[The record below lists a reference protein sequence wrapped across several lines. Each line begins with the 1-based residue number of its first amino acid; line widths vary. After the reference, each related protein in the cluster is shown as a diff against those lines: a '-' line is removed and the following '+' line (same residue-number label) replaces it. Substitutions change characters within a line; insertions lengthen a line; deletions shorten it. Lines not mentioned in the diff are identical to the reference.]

1 MIMFHDKTEV
11 ILSTISMTVVCAL
24 AIYLIPSTSLSAW
37 AQGQETFF
45 ESDIRTANE
54 TGTMVNETAAAPQAA
69 APEAEQGTEAG
80 DAPILWQGQ
89 VSSNASELP
98 GREDTQSAVI
108 IGPREDDAV
117 YSGIL
122 TYQASRPVALIVWNN
137 VELSNTTDIP
147 EAFGDMD
154 DIVTFDGK
162 SIALAEIGSG
172 TSASVPFAGNA
183 LELVGEEE
191 EPFIVT
197 YSLNAIPAIASQVS
211 DIQSLMR
218 FNATE
223 AEQTEAEEEGEQDLN
238 EESVQE

>member
-1 MIMFHDKTEV
+1 MIMFHDKTVV
-11 ILSTISMTVVCAL
+11 ILSTISLTVVCAL
-24 AIYLIPSTSLSAW
+24 AIYLTPSTSLSAW

-54 TGTMVNETAAAPQAA
+54 TGATANETAAAPQAA
-69 APEAEQGTEAG
+69 AQEAEQGTEAG

-122 TYQASRPVALIVWNN
+122 TYQASRPVDLIVWNN
-137 VELSNTTDIP
+137 VELGNTTDIP

-154 DIVTFDGK
+154 NIVTFDGK

-197 YSLNAIPAIASQVS
+197 YSLNALPSQATVVN
-211 DIQSLMR
+211 DIESLKT

-223 AEQTEAEEEGEQDLN
+223 AEQGQTEEGG
-238 EESVQE
+238 EEDQ

>member
-1 MIMFHDKTEV
+1 MFHDKTEV
-11 ILSTISMTVVCAL
+11 ILSTISLTVVCAL
-24 AIYLIPSTSLSAW
+24 AIYLTPSTSPSAW

-54 TGTMVNETAAAPQAA
+54 TGTTANETAAAPQAA
-69 APEAEQGTEAG
+69 VQEAEQGTEVG

-137 VELSNTTDIP
+137 VELGNTTDIP
-147 EAFGDMD
+147 EVFGDMD
-154 DIVTFDGK
+154 NIVTFDGK

-197 YSLNAIPAIASQVS
+197 YSLNALPSQATVVN
-211 DIQSLMR
+211 DIESLNT

-223 AEQTEAEEEGEQDLN
+223 AEQGQTEEGE
-238 EESVQE
+238 EEDQ